1 MKMQQSRVA
10 QVSKPAVPPTSTRQD
25 EWKGRVRSPSA
36 PVSATRL
43 LGLDLRRRVWE
54 RLRRA
59 RRVALSLLVQG
70 EESIRLNSTR
80 KGPSFCTVSAP
91 FLHHFS
97 AFSKN
102 PRSLSTTYKKNCTMA
117 KDGNNRSKPR
127 C

>member
-1 MKMQQSRVA
+1 MKMQQSRVV

-70 EESIRLNSTR
+70 EESIPSCLNST
-80 KGPSFCTVSAP
+80 KSGDK
-91 FLHHFS
+91 FLHHFCTT
-97 AFSKN
+97 FRPFPKTT
-102 PRSLSTTYKKNCTMA
+102 RSLSTTYKKNCTMA
-117 KDGNNRSKPR
+117 KDGN
-127 C
+127 

>member
-1 MKMQQSRVA
+1 MKMQRSIVT
-10 QVSKPAVPPTSTRQD
+10 QVSKPAVPPTFTRQD

-59 RRVALSLLVQG
+59 CRVAPCLLVQG

-80 KGPSFCTVSAP
+80 KGTSFCTVSAP
-91 FLHHFS
+91 FFGLFQKPPGHYQ
-97 AFSKN
+97 
-102 PRSLSTTYKKNCTMA
+102 LLTKKIA
-117 KDGNNRSKPR
+117 PWQK
-127 C
+127 

>member
-1 MKMQQSRVA
+1 MKMQRSIVA

-59 RRVALSLLVQG
+59 RRVALSLLVQA

-80 KGPSFCTVSAP
+80 NGAEFLHHFCTVSAP
-91 FLHHFS
+91 FFGLFQ
-97 AFSKN
+97 
-102 PRSLSTTYKKNCTMA
+102 
-117 KDGNNRSKPR
+117 KPS
-127 C
+127 